1 MSIDNIISSAV
12 AEALKSLYG
21 ADVDAATIVPQTTKK
36 EFEGNLTI
44 VVFPFLKMSKKAP
57 EATAQEIA
65 QQPAG
70 LQPFAHYGGK
80 RLQGGKDQHRQRPR
94 HTHLQVDARLAEMG
108 QRSDS

>member
-57 EATAQEIA
+57 EATAQEIGDYLVA
-65 QQPAG
+65 NCEAVKTFNVIKGFLNTPI
-70 LQPFAHYGGK
+70 
-80 RLQGGKDQHRQRPR
+80 
-94 HTHLQVDARLAEMG
+94 M
-108 QRSDS
+108 